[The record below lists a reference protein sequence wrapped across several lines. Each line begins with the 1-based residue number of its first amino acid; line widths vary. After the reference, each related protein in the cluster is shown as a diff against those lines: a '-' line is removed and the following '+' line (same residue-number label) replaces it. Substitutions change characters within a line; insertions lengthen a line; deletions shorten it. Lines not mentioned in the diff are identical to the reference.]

1 MGGSTDVGAG
11 VSSPGLSP
19 NSAATGL
26 RNSSGAA
33 SMWGQQCG
41 VDKYTRTE
49 KLGEGTYGVVFKA
62 RHNDTGEMIALKK
75 IRLDSEDEGV
85 PGTALREI
93 SLLKELNHPNVVE
106 LKDVFYQQKKLYVA
120 FELCDF
126 DVKKYMRSVSNKLQ
140 PTTVKSF
147 IWQIMKGLEF
157 CHSHRILHRDLKP
170 QNILVTPRNG
180 VIKLADFGL
189 ARAFSVPLRAYTHE
203 VVTLWYRAPEVL
215 LGCQEYACGVDIWS
229 VGAIIAELSTG
240 NALFPGDSE
249 IDELFKIF
257 RLLGTP
263 NEELWPGVS
272 KLQDYKVTFPKW
284 RPQPLASA
292 MPAMEAAGV
301 DLAGRML
308 CYTPAARITAK
319 ASLDH
324 PYFADLDRSIIG
336 TKALPEQPRAA
347 PAR

>member
-1 MGGSTDVGAG
+1 M
-11 VSSPGLSP
+11 
-19 NSAATGL
+19 
-26 RNSSGAA
+26 
-33 SMWGQQCG
+33 
-41 VDKYTRTE
+41 
-49 KLGEGTYGVVFKA
+49 
-62 RHNDTGEMIALKK
+62 
-75 IRLDSEDEGV
+75 
-85 PGTALREI
+85 
-93 SLLKELNHPNVVE
+93 
-106 LKDVFYQQKKLYVA
+106 
-120 FELCDF
+120 
-126 DVKKYMRSVSNKLQ
+126 
-140 PTTVKSF
+140 
-147 IWQIMKGLEF
+147 
-157 CHSHRILHRDLKP
+157 
-170 QNILVTPRNG
+170 
-180 VIKLADFGL
+180 
-189 ARAFSVPLRAYTHE
+189 
-203 VVTLWYRAPEVL
+203 VTLWYRAPEIL
-215 LGCQEYACGVDIWS
+215 LGARQYACPVDIWS
-229 VGAIIAELSTG
+229 LGTIFAEMVTQRPM
-240 NALFPGDSE
+240 FPGDSE

>member
-1 MGGSTDVGAG
+1 MQHDLTDAVAWAVEQGIAIEDKVCVYGGSYGGYACLAG
-11 VSSPGLSP
+11 LTFTP
-19 NSAATGL
+19 
-26 RNSSGAA
+26 
-33 SMWGQQCG
+33 
-41 VDKYTRTE
+41 
-49 KLGEGTYGVVFKA
+49 
-62 RHNDTGEMIALKK
+62 
-75 IRLDSEDEGV
+75 
-85 PGTALREI
+85 
-93 SLLKELNHPNVVE
+93 EL
-106 LKDVFYQQKKLYVA
+106 
-120 FELCDF
+120 
-126 DVKKYMRSVSNKLQ
+126 
-140 PTTVKSF
+140 
-147 IWQIMKGLEF
+147 
-157 CHSHRILHRDLKP
+157 
-170 QNILVTPRNG
+170 
-180 VIKLADFGL
+180 
-189 ARAFSVPLRAYTHE
+189 
-203 VVTLWYRAPEVL
+203 
-215 LGCQEYACGVDIWS
+215 YACGVDIWS

-347 PAR
+347 VRSRNS